1 MDDLSEKEQ
10 IEQIR
15 QWWRE
20 NGWYIVGGIALGV
33 LLLVGW
39 NQYGAWQERRL
50 ATSADLYHRL
60 QASALDDNVGS
71 VESLLETLRSDY
83 ARSAYTDQGG
93 LLLAR
98 VYFRL
103 GEPERAAA
111 ELRHVMESTRDRE
124 LALVARWRL
133 ARVLTYLENHEEAL
147 TLTRV
152 SEPGYMAARLSELR
166 GDIHTRLGDYDAARS
181 AYMQAMVE
189 PGAELLDR
197 QLLQLKIN
205 DLPIL
210 AENGS

>member
-60 QASALDDNVGS
+60 YESALVDDVGN
-71 VESLLETLRSDY
+71 VESLLETLRGDY

-103 GEPERAAA
+103 GESARAAA
-111 ELRHVMESTRDRE
+111 ELRHVMDSTQDRE
-124 LALVARWRL
+124 LSLVARWRL
-133 ARVLTYLENHEEAL
+133 ARVLTYLEDYQEAL
-147 TLTRV
+147 ALTSV

-166 GDIHTRLGDYDAARS
+166 GDIHTRLGDYDAARG
-181 AYMQAMVE
+181 AYMRAMVE